1 MSDERQVTFDER
13 AKEQLGYE
21 PPVPLPKKV
30 RRKRKGL
37 EDIIANALITE
48 RGDIDSHLTYLGCHQ
63 AAAVAAKAIRVHRR
77 RKEG

>member
-21 PPVPLPKKV
+21 PPAPLPKKV
-30 RRKRKGL
+30 RRKRTSL
-37 EDIIANALITE
+37 EDVIANALIAE
-48 RGDIDSHLTYLGCHQ
+48 RGDVDSHLTYFGCHQ
-63 AAAVAAKAIRVHRR
+63 AADIAAKAIRAHRR